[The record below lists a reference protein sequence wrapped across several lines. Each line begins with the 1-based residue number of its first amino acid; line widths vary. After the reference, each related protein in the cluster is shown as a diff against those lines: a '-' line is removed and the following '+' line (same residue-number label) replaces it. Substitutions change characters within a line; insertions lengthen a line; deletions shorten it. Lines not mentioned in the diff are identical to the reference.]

1 MKAFRAIT
9 VSNNKAQLRVLV
21 GDTIEEVESQATDFG
36 ELIEVKDI
44 TQKLKLDTL
53 EVMEAL
59 RLYRV
64 NELSQLL
71 ILALMEEYEN
81 LI

>member
-1 MKAFRAIT
+1 MKAFRVIT
-9 VSNNKAQLRVLV
+9 VDKNRAQLQVMV